1 MKKFFGLKMTL
12 AALAVV
18 SFASCYDSEGSD
30 VIIPTS
36 TTITW
41 PDPVY
46 VVNGVV
52 TDYDAGNVMSGV
64 AVSGAITDTTDEN
77 GAFSVTLTSPVSG
90 DVDFAKEGYLRA
102 TRTLKVA
109 SLVKGQ
115 GNAIYNMNVAMI
127 AVTSPSMA
135 ANIKETEVEAPVEV
149 AAEAEVISV
158 ADLEAW
164 GYDPSNFV
172 NDTDEEKSFD
182 IWAGAI
188 AHDLPYGMIAAA
200 SKADDGKTIFIEYVQ
215 REFGNDPF
223 EGYRIY
229 NGSLHVTIPAH
240 FQTTSFLV
248 TPLMVAKTLVFP
260 LAEGDYTVAVESITD
275 YRVKADGKSLDHDHG
290 HTHTHS
296 NNPNAGGGEVG
307 GE

>member
-30 VIIPTS
+30 VIIPNA

-64 AVSGAITDTTDEN
+64 AVSGAITGTTDEN

-127 AVTSPSMA
+127 AVTSPS
-135 ANIKETEVEAPVEV
+135 ILDIYSHKYITYVLVCFL
-149 AAEAEVISV
+149 ISI
-158 ADLEAW
+158 
-164 GYDPSNFV
+164 N
-172 NDTDEEKSFD
+172 
-182 IWAGAI
+182 
-188 AHDLPYGMIAAA
+188 
-200 SKADDGKTIFIEYVQ
+200 
-215 REFGNDPF
+215 
-223 EGYRIY
+223 
-229 NGSLHVTIPAH
+229 
-240 FQTTSFLV
+240 
-248 TPLMVAKTLVFP
+248 PL
-260 LAEGDYTVAVESITD
+260 YCESIFTITSCSSILIS
-275 YRVKADGKSLDHDHG
+275 YISSVHLTA
-290 HTHTHS
+290 
-296 NNPNAGGGEVG
+296 
-307 GE
+307 